1 MLSSTFTK
9 KYHSD
14 QPINKLANDLLH
26 TKSLH
31 LKESA
36 QIEDDLLVTSQGPIA
51 FLVQATKT
59 FLQETSNST

>member
-1 MLSSTFTK
+1 VRIVPCSMK
-9 KYHSD
+9 
-14 QPINKLANDLLH
+14 P
-26 TKSLH
+26 KSLH